1 MVIAINYYLIVEIS
15 RIFLFLFFFVVFF
28 FLLEEHGNAEES
40 TPDASNK
47 LTSQSHAS
55 SENRSVT

>member
-28 FLLEEHGNAEES
+28 FFIGRTRERRRINTRCEQQI
-40 TPDASNK
+40 D
-47 LTSQSHAS
+47 LTIAC
-55 SENRSVT
+55 